1 MNLISKKF
9 DCIIVGGGPAGSTF
23 ADIASQNGL
32 SVLVLE
38 KDREIGVPVRCGE
51 AVSDKGLRI
60 FHSVEKEWINSIIT
74 RIRLVAPNETAIEF
88 DLNESGYILDRKIFD
103 LALAKKAEDNGA
115 IINTEAYVNGL
126 IFDEDKVVGVT
137 GEYQGESFSLTAKI
151 IVGADGV
158 ESRVGRWAGL
168 STHVKLKDMES
179 AIQKTVTGIDVENH
193 IFEFYLSRN
202 WAPGGYLWIFPK
214 GKRSAN
220 IGLAISGL
228 YAKEGKSAYK
238 YLQEFLN
245 RKYPNVST
253 QTIIAGGVPVA
264 KTVKNMVTEG
274 LMLVGDAAH
283 TVNPMTG
290 GGIISGMR
298 SGLLAAETA
307 VSVIKSGQ
315 NPTKKYLQKYEKE
328 WHKIGGKNHEKFY
341 RIKESIFR
349 FEDKDLNRIA
359 DGIADIPENK
369 RSLFKLFSIAVAKKP
384 SLLLDVAR
392 LFAGL

>member
-1 MNLISKKF
+1 
-9 DCIIVGGGPAGSTF
+9 VGGGPAGSTF

-115 IINTEAYVNGL
+115 IIKTEAYVNGL

-202 WAPGGYLWIFPK
+202 WAPGGYLWVFPK

>member
-115 IINTEAYVNGL
+115 IIKTEAYVNGL

-193 IFEFYLSRN
+193 IFEFYLSKN
-202 WAPGGYLWIFPK
+202 WAPGGYLWVFPK

-253 QTIIAGGVPVA
+253 QTMIAGGVPVA

>member
-115 IINTEAYVNGL
+115 IIKTEAYVNGL

-202 WAPGGYLWIFPK
+202 WAPGGYLWVFPK

>member
-1 MNLISKKF
+1 M
-9 DCIIVGGGPAGSTF
+9 GGGPAGSTF

-193 IFEFYLSRN
+193 IFEFYLSKN
-202 WAPGGYLWIFPK
+202 WAPGGYLWVFPK

-253 QTIIAGGVPVA
+253 QTMIAGGVPVA

>member
-1 MNLISKKF
+1 
-9 DCIIVGGGPAGSTF
+9 VGGGPAGSTF

-115 IINTEAYVNGL
+115 IIKTEAYVNGL

-202 WAPGGYLWIFPK
+202 WAPGGYLWVFPK

-253 QTIIAGGVPVA
+253 QTMIAGGVPVA

>member
-1 MNLISKKF
+1 M
-9 DCIIVGGGPAGSTF
+9 GGGPAGSTF

-115 IINTEAYVNGL
+115 IIKTEAYVNGL

-202 WAPGGYLWIFPK
+202 WAPGGYLWVFPK

-315 NPTKKYLQKYEKE
+315 NPTKKYLQKYEEE

>member
-202 WAPGGYLWIFPK
+202 WAPGGYLWVFPK

>member
-202 WAPGGYLWIFPK
+202 WAPGGYLWVFPK

-253 QTIIAGGVPVA
+253 QTMIAGGVPVA

-315 NPTKKYLQKYEKE
+315 NPTKKYLQKYEEE

>member
-1 MNLISKKF
+1 M
-9 DCIIVGGGPAGSTF
+9 
-23 ADIASQNGL
+23 
-32 SVLVLE
+32 
-38 KDREIGVPVRCGE
+38 
-51 AVSDKGLRI
+51 
-60 FHSVEKEWINSIIT
+60 
-74 RIRLVAPNETAIEF
+74 
-88 DLNESGYILDRKIFD
+88 
-103 LALAKKAEDNGA
+103 AKKAEDNGA
-115 IINTEAYVNGL
+115 IIKTEAYVNGL

-193 IFEFYLSRN
+193 IFEFHLSRN
-202 WAPGGYLWIFPK
+202 WSPGGYLWVFPK

-307 VSVIKSGQ
+307 VSVIKSAQ
-315 NPTKKYLQKYEKE
+315 NPTKKYLQKYE
-328 WHKIGGKNHEKFY
+328 
-341 RIKESIFR
+341 
-349 FEDKDLNRIA
+349 
-359 DGIADIPENK
+359 
-369 RSLFKLFSIAVAKKP
+369 
-384 SLLLDVAR
+384 
-392 LFAGL
+392 

>member
-115 IINTEAYVNGL
+115 IIKTEAYVNGL

-202 WAPGGYLWIFPK
+202 WAPGGYLWVFPK

-253 QTIIAGGVPVA
+253 QTMIAGGVPVA

-315 NPTKKYLQKYEKE
+315 NPTKKYLQKYEEE

>member
-1 MNLISKKF
+1 M
-9 DCIIVGGGPAGSTF
+9 GGGPAGSTF

-315 NPTKKYLQKYEKE
+315 NPTKKYLQKYEEE
-328 WHKIGGKNHEKFY
+328 WHKIGGKNHERFY

>member
-1 MNLISKKF
+1 
-9 DCIIVGGGPAGSTF
+9 VGGGPAGSTF

-115 IINTEAYVNGL
+115 IIKTEAYVNGL

-202 WAPGGYLWIFPK
+202 WAPGGYLWVFPK

-253 QTIIAGGVPVA
+253 QTMIAGGVPVA

-315 NPTKKYLQKYEKE
+315 NPTKKYLQKYEEE

>member
-1 MNLISKKF
+1 
-9 DCIIVGGGPAGSTF
+9 VGGGPAGSTF

-115 IINTEAYVNGL
+115 IIKTEAYVNGL

-202 WAPGGYLWIFPK
+202 WAPGGYLWVFPK

-315 NPTKKYLQKYEKE
+315 NPTKKYLQKYEEE

>member
-115 IINTEAYVNGL
+115 IIKTEAYVNGL

-202 WAPGGYLWIFPK
+202 WAPGGYLWVFPK

-245 RKYPNVST
+245 RKYPNGST
-253 QTIIAGGVPVA
+253 QTMIAGGVPVA
-264 KTVKNMVTEG
+264 KTVKKMVTDG
-274 LMLVGDAAH
+274 VMLVGDAAH

-290 GGIISGMR
+290 GGIIPGMR

>member
-1 MNLISKKF
+1 M
-9 DCIIVGGGPAGSTF
+9 GGGPAGSTF

-115 IINTEAYVNGL
+115 IIKTEAYVNGL

-202 WAPGGYLWIFPK
+202 WAPGGYLWVFPK

>member
-1 MNLISKKF
+1 M
-9 DCIIVGGGPAGSTF
+9 GGGPAGSTF

-202 WAPGGYLWIFPK
+202 WAPGGYLWVFPK

-253 QTIIAGGVPVA
+253 QTMIAGGVPVA

-315 NPTKKYLQKYEKE
+315 NPTKKYLQKYEEE

>member
-1 MNLISKKF
+1 M
-9 DCIIVGGGPAGSTF
+9 GGGPAGSTF

-88 DLNESGYILDRKIFD
+88 DLTESGYILDRKIFD

-115 IINTEAYVNGL
+115 IIKTEAYVNGL

-202 WAPGGYLWIFPK
+202 WAPGGYLWVFPK

>member
-1 MNLISKKF
+1 M
-9 DCIIVGGGPAGSTF
+9 GGGPAGSTF

-202 WAPGGYLWIFPK
+202 WAPGGYLWVFPK

-253 QTIIAGGVPVA
+253 QTMIAGGVPVA

>member
-202 WAPGGYLWIFPK
+202 WAPGGYLWVFPK

-253 QTIIAGGVPVA
+253 QTMIAGGVPVA
-264 KTVKNMVTEG
+264 KTVKNMVTE
-274 LMLVGDAAH
+274 
-283 TVNPMTG
+283 
-290 GGIISGMR
+290 
-298 SGLLAAETA
+298 
-307 VSVIKSGQ
+307 
-315 NPTKKYLQKYEKE
+315 
-328 WHKIGGKNHEKFY
+328 
-341 RIKESIFR
+341 
-349 FEDKDLNRIA
+349 
-359 DGIADIPENK
+359 
-369 RSLFKLFSIAVAKKP
+369 
-384 SLLLDVAR
+384 
-392 LFAGL
+392 

>member
-1 MNLISKKF
+1 M
-9 DCIIVGGGPAGSTF
+9 GGGPAGSTF

-88 DLNESGYILDRKIFD
+88 DLTESGYILDRKIFD

-115 IINTEAYVNGL
+115 IIKTEAYVNGL

-202 WAPGGYLWIFPK
+202 WAPGGYLWVFPK

-315 NPTKKYLQKYEKE
+315 NPTKKYLQKYEEE

>member
-193 IFEFYLSRN
+193 IFEFYLSKN
-202 WAPGGYLWIFPK
+202 WAPGGYLWVFPK